1 MMQLITLAV
10 LVVLAIRTTGTI
22 KAYKRMKALETI
34 VETIG

>member
-1 MMQLITLAV
+1 MMHIITLAF
-10 LVVLAIRTTGTI
+10 LVILAIRTTGTI